1 MNNEINYAGLPLYA
15 LAEICRKDWKKVNYA
30 AKPYL
35 DAMLSLSNVSDN
47 YYEDSGKSIV
57 IYFLANAGSW
67 RGEVARAVKAELNRR
82 IK

>member
-1 MNNEINYAGLPLYA
+1 MPVPENLSSKSIHEIARIIRSDWSNVYFG
-15 LAEICRKDWKKVNYA
+15 AE
-30 AKPYL
+30 PYL
-35 DAMLSLSNVSDN
+35 KAMFSLDEISDN

-57 IYFLANAGSW
+57 TYFLANAGSW